1 MRLPW
6 AIAGVALVLAGCGS
20 ATKEPDRFDLTTPG
34 AHTGEALPTA
44 TATPSPT
51 ATPKPKPVTKTERRV
66 IKGWADSLR
75 RGQVNAAADYFDVP
89 SAVSNNTPG
98 LVELSSVEDVR
109 EFNRTLPCGAK
120 LLRTR
125 RGSDGFVVGEFRLTE
140 RRNAPAPCGQGVGAQ
155 AAVAFKISD
164 GHIKAWVRVVDPS
177 EADPLATPTPTAT
190 PAETAT
196 PTPTPTPTETPGAT
210 VTEA

>member
-20 ATKEPDRFDLTTPG
+20 TADQPDRFDLTTPG
-34 AHTGEALPTA
+34 VHTGEPLPVA
-44 TATPSPT
+44 SPT
-51 ATPKPKPVTKTERRV
+51 ATPAKLKPVTRTEKRV

-75 RGQVNAAADYFDVP
+75 RGDVNDAAGYFGVP

-98 LVELSSVEDVR
+98 LVELATVEDVR

-125 RGSDGFVVGEFRLTE
+125 RGTDGFVVGEFRLTE
-140 RRNAPAPCGQGVGAQ
+140 RKNAPAPCGQGVGAE
-155 AAVAFKISD
+155 AAVAFKIAD
-164 GHIKAWVRVVDPS
+164 GHIQAWVRV
-177 EADPLATPTPTAT
+177 ADPGQRDPMATATPTAT
-190 PAETAT
+190 P
-196 PTPTPTPTETPGAT
+196 T
-210 VTEA
+210 VS

>member
-1 MRLPW
+1 
-6 AIAGVALVLAGCGS
+6 
-20 ATKEPDRFDLTTPG
+20 
-34 AHTGEALPTA
+34 
-44 TATPSPT
+44 
-51 ATPKPKPVTKTERRV
+51 
-66 IKGWADSLR
+66 
-75 RGQVNAAADYFDVP
+75 
-89 SAVSNNTPG
+89 
-98 LVELSSVEDVR
+98 
-109 EFNRTLPCGAK
+109 
-120 LLRTR
+120 
-125 RGSDGFVVGEFRLTE
+125 VVGEFRLTE